1 MFINATQLTQNRAP
15 SDASSVAFQVAI
27 KQQKEFEE
35 ALKSSQDRREAEAA
49 AERAQ
54 AATERAQAEAQKE
67 AARSKAVSSSDAS
80 AANLDSR
87 PRENSSET
95 VQNGDTRGASIDVEV

>member
-35 ALKSSQDRREAEAA
+35 ALKRSQDRREAEAA

-54 AATERAQAEAQKE
+54 AKAEKEEAQAK
-67 AARSKAVSSSDAS
+67 AASGSDAG
-80 AANLDSR
+80 ANDTDSR
-87 PRENSSET
+87 SGGSPSEAG
-95 VQNGDTRGASIDVEV
+95 QSGEARGGSLDVEV

>member
-49 AERAQ
+49 AERAK
-54 AATERAQAEAQKE
+54 AEAQKE
-67 AARSKAVSSSDAS
+67 AARVKAVSSSDAS

-87 PRENSSET
+87 PSENSSEAA
-95 VQNGDTRGASIDVEV
+95 QNGDTRGASVDVEV

>member
-1 MFINATQLTQNRAP
+1 MFINATQLTQNRVP

-54 AATERAQAEAQKE
+54 AEAQKE
-67 AARSKAVSSSDAS
+67 AARVKAVSGSDPS

-87 PRENSSET
+87 PRENSSEAA
-95 VQNGDTRGASIDVEV
+95 QNGDTRGGSVDVEV

>member
-1 MFINATQLTQNRAP
+1 MFIGATQLTQSRAP

-35 ALKSSQDRREAEAA
+35 ALKRAQDRREAEAA

-54 AATERAQAEAQKE
+54 AAAQKQAAQAEA
-67 AARSKAVSSSDAS
+67 AAAVSDTGSANLETESDQS
-80 AANLDSR
+80 AATPQSN
-87 PRENSSET
+87 E
-95 VQNGDTRGASIDVEV
+95 TRGASVDVEV

>member
-27 KQQKEFEE
+27 KQQREFEE
-35 ALKSSQDRREAEAA
+35 ALKRSQDRREAEAA

-54 AATERAQAEAQKE
+54 AEAQKE
-67 AARSKAVSSSDAS
+67 AALAKTNSGKDANSVKSDLGSGGSPAE
-80 AANLDSR
+80 AR
-87 PRENSSET
+87 
-95 VQNGDTRGASIDVEV
+95 QRGEARGGS

>member
-54 AATERAQAEAQKE
+54 AQAQKE
-67 AARSKAVSSSDAS
+67 AARVKAVSSSDAG

-87 PRENSSET
+87 PSGNSSEAA
-95 VQNGDTRGASIDVEV
+95 QNGDTRGASVDVEV

>member
-35 ALKSSQDRREAEAA
+35 ALKSSQDRREAKVAE
-49 AERAQ
+49 ERAQ
-54 AATERAQAEAQKE
+54 AAAERAQAEAQKD
-67 AARSKAVSSSDAS
+67 AARAKGVSIADPS
-80 AANLDSR
+80 AANSDSR
-87 PRENSSET
+87 SRENSSET
-95 VQNGDTRGASIDVEV
+95 LQNSDTRGASIDVEV

>member
-54 AATERAQAEAQKE
+54 AAAERAQAEAQKE
-67 AARSKAVSSSDAS
+67 AARSKAVSSSDPS
-80 AANLDSR
+80 AANLDLR

-95 VQNGDTRGASIDVEV
+95 LQNGDTRGASIDVEV

>member
-1 MFINATQLTQNRAP
+1 MFINATQLTQNRTP

-27 KQQKEFEE
+27 KQQKKFEE

-54 AATERAQAEAQKE
+54 AAAERAQAEAQKE
-67 AARSKAVSSSDAS
+67 AARSRAVSSSDPS
-80 AANLDSR
+80 AANLDLRS
-87 PRENSSET
+87 RENSAET
-95 VQNGDTRGASIDVEV
+95 LQNGDTRGASIDVEV

>member
-1 MFINATQLTQNRAP
+1 MFIDATQLTQNKVP

-35 ALKSSQDRREAEAA
+35 ALKSAQDRREAALA

-54 AATERAQAEAQKE
+54 SEAQKE
-67 AARSKAVSSSDAS
+67 AARLEAAS
-80 AANLDSR
+80 AGDSSNAAVDSGLSGNIA
-87 PRENSSET
+87 EKSNA
-95 VQNGDTRGASIDVEV
+95 GDTRGSAVDVEV

>member
-54 AATERAQAEAQKE
+54 AAAERAQDEAQKR
-67 AARSKAVSSSDAS
+67 AARAKSVLSSDPS
-80 AANLDSR
+80 AAKSDSG
-87 PRENSSET
+87 PRGNPSESAQNS
-95 VQNGDTRGASIDVEV
+95 DTRGASVDVEV

>member
-15 SDASSVAFQVAI
+15 LDASSVAFQVAI

-54 AATERAQAEAQKE
+54 AAAERAQAEAQKE
-67 AARSKAVSSSDAS
+67 SARAKVVSSSDPS
-80 AANLDSR
+80 AANLDSV
-87 PRENSSET
+87 PRGNSSEVT
-95 VQNGDTRGASIDVEV
+95 HNDDTRGASVDVEV

>member
-1 MFINATQLTQNRAP
+1 MFIDAAHLTQNRAP

-54 AATERAQAEAQKE
+54 AEAQKE
-67 AARSKAVSSSDAS
+67 AARVKAVSGSDPS

-87 PRENSSET
+87 PRGNSSEAA
-95 VQNGDTRGASIDVEV
+95 QNGDIRGASVDVEV

>member
-1 MFINATQLTQNRAP
+1 MFINATQLTQNRTP

-27 KQQKEFEE
+27 KQQKKFEE

-54 AATERAQAEAQKE
+54 AAAERAQAEAQKE
-67 AARSKAVSSSDAS
+67 AARSRAVSSSDAS
-80 AANLDSR
+80 AANLDLR

-95 VQNGDTRGASIDVEV
+95 LQNGDTRGASIDVEV

>member
-1 MFINATQLTQNRAP
+1 MFINATQLTQNRTP

-27 KQQKEFEE
+27 KQQKKFEE

-54 AATERAQAEAQKE
+54 AAAERAQAEAQKE
-67 AARSKAVSSSDAS
+67 AARSRAVASSDAS
-80 AANLDSR
+80 AANLDLR

-95 VQNGDTRGASIDVEV
+95 LQNGDTRGASIDVEV

>member
-35 ALKSSQDRREAEAA
+35 ALKHSQDRREAEAA

-54 AATERAQAEAQKE
+54 AKAEKEEVQAK
-67 AARSKAVSSSDAS
+67 AASGIDAS
-80 AANLDSR
+80 ASNTDSGSGGSPAEAR
-87 PRENSSET
+87 
-95 VQNGDTRGASIDVEV
+95 QRGEARGGSLDVEV

>member
-1 MFINATQLTQNRAP
+1 MFIDATQLTQNRAP

-35 ALKSSQDRREAEAA
+35 ALKRAQDRREAEAA

-54 AATERAQAEAQKE
+54 AEAQKE
-67 AARSKAVSSSDAS
+67 AARVEAATPEDTS
-80 AANLDSR
+80 AANLDSGIGG
-87 PRENSSET
+87 NSTEAPT
-95 VQNGDTRGASIDVEV
+95 GGETRGATVDVEV

>member
-54 AATERAQAEAQKE
+54 AEAQRE
-67 AARSKAVSSSDAS
+67 AARVKAVSSSDPS

-87 PRENSSET
+87 PRGNASET
-95 VQNGDTRGASIDVEV
+95 AQNGDTRGASVDLEI

>member
-1 MFINATQLTQNRAP
+1 MFIDAAHLTQNRAP

-35 ALKSSQDRREAEAA
+35 ALKRAQDRREAEAA

-54 AATERAQAEAQKE
+54 AEAQKE
-67 AARSKAVSSSDAS
+67 AARAEALTYVDTGS
-80 AANLDSR
+80 ANLDSGSGGGSA
-87 PRENSSET
+87 ENANS
-95 VQNGDTRGASIDVEV
+95 GDTRGAAVDVEV